1 MFDFNK
7 LDKVIIKS
15 LPQGQIM
22 KKTMLGGEFVTVI
35 DREFFKAA
43 MTAEIAKRY
52 QKPKK
57 INSTIFP
64 YFFTKNLCYN
74 AIVVK
79 KPAAIFSYPLLV
91 IPGAVTD
98 VGDFLKRG

>member
-57 INSTIFP
+57 NQ
-64 YFFTKNLCYN
+64 
-74 AIVVK
+74 
-79 KPAAIFSYPLLV
+79 
-91 IPGAVTD
+91 
-98 VGDFLKRG
+98 

>member
-1 MFDFNK
+1 MLDFEK
-7 LDKVIIKS
+7 WDTFVVKS

-57 INSTIFP
+57 S
-64 YFFTKNLCYN
+64 K
-74 AIVVK
+74 
-79 KPAAIFSYPLLV
+79 
-91 IPGAVTD
+91 
-98 VGDFLKRG
+98 